1 MRTEWRSKRQKE
13 QEKADAMRL
22 WAATLL
28 LIAIAMLYAVGAADL
43 PADKVDADKLYQA
56 AHKRAGE
63 VTNGQK

>member
-1 MRTEWRSKRQKE
+1 MRTEWRSRQQKE
-13 QEKADAMRL
+13 QEKEDTVRL

-43 PADKVDADKLYQA
+43 PTDKVDADKLYQA

-63 VTNGQK
+63 VAHERK